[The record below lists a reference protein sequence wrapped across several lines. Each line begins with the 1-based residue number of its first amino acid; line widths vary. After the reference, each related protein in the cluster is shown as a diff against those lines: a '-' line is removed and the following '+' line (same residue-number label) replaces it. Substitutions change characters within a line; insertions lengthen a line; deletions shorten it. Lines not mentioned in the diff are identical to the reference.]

1 MPIPDA
7 FLRVRCAD
15 AARFYMCEIFLGLW
29 YLHREQ
35 LTAFRDLK
43 PENVLIGQDG
53 HLLLVDFGFAVKLDE

>member
-1 MPIPDA
+1 
-7 FLRVRCAD
+7 
-15 AARFYMCEIFLGLW
+15 MCEIFLGLW